1 MHNWKEMTGARF
13 ILRPDINLAPVKSN
27 PTGESSGVMEA
38 IQGKYS
44 LVNAF
49 D

>member
-1 MHNWKEMTGARF
+1 MHNWKERPAPGF

-27 PTGESSGVMEA
+27 PTGESSGLMEA

-44 LVNAF
+44 LVTAF